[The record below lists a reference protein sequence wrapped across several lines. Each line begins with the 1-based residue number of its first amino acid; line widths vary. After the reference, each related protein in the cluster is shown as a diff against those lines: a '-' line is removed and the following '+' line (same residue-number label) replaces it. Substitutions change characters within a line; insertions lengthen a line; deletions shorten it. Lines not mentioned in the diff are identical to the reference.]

1 MKVLCVSLNGVDVR
15 IGGVVRSVKPG
26 ETIEV
31 PDAEAGAPPE
41 PRVAAAFNELAAAMV
56 AVDHYAAK
64 SLREEIAGLDFGSGL
79 LSQSDV
85 WAPAKAAKP
94 ASTTKDGE

>member
-1 MKVLCVSLNGVDVR
+1 MKVLCVSPNGVDVR

-26 ETIEV
+26 ETIDV
-31 PDAEAGAPPE
+31 PDAEAGRAPE
-41 PRVAAAFNELAAAMV
+41 PRVAVAFAELAAAMV

-79 LSQSDV
+79 LALPDV

-94 ASTTKDGE
+94 ATTPKDGE